1 MPAPSEEEENLIY
14 WRTFEAMPLGTL
26 KQRSLVFRQLGVSNV
41 GGPCIVKGDRHVDA
55 LGRNGDKNVEV
66 SVEYGMGTA
75 VSALTTTP
83 GGDGA
88 TYWYPYIES
97 GVGECDISYDVRVGA
112 TALTAGMNGCSL
124 RIYVNPRQGLIKFC
138 HDNNGLYADDAAYAA
153 QGFQHLQSVNADN
166 AAHKM
171 RGEPSQNI
179 NDYWKPELI
188 APAAGIFFIC
198 KKTAPLQWTIYQSVA
213 IGDRSE
219 VKVERFLRP
228 SKAEVVYPFRGRQNH
243 NEIVAFVN
251 IPPRAAAGPARAT
264 TTEDLAVKR
273 DRPERRQ
280 TN

>member
-1 MPAPSEEEENLIY
+1 MPVLSEEEENLIY
-14 WRTFEAMPLGTL
+14 WRNFEAMPLGTL
-26 KQRSLVFRQLGVSNV
+26 KQRSLVFRQLGVSDV
-41 GGPCIVKGDRHVDA
+41 GGPCIVKGDRHVA
-55 LGRNGDKNVEV
+55 AVGRKGDNNVEV
-66 SVEYGMGTA
+66 SVKYDVGTA
-75 VSALTTTP
+75 VSALTATP
-83 GGDGA
+83 GGDGT
-88 TYWYPYIES
+88 TYWYPYIKR

-124 RIYVNPRQGLIKFC
+124 RIYVNPSRGLIKFC

-153 QGFQHLQSVNADN
+153 EGFQHLQSINADN

-171 RGEPSQNI
+171 RGDPSQNI

-213 IGDRSE
+213 IGDRNE
-219 VKVERFLRP
+219 VKVERFMRL

-251 IPPRAAAGPARAT
+251 IPPRAPAKPARAST
-264 TTEDLAVKR
+264 IEDLPVKR
-273 DRPERRQ
+273 DKPERRQ
-280 TN
+280 TI